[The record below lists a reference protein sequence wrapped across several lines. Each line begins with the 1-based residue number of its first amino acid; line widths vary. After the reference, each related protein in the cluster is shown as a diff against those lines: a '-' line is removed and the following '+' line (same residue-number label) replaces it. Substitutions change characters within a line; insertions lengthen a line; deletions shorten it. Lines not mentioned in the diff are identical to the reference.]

1 MKKLLVEIELGFD
14 ENTTLEDIEHTK
26 SGVRTDLKEVISETN
41 NECDS
46 LISFKISESILDS
59 KGDKIVG

>member
-14 ENTTLEDIEHTK
+14 ENCTLEDVEHTK
-26 SGVRTDLKEVISETN
+26 SGFRSDLKECISETN

-46 LISFKISESILDS
+46 LISFKISETILDS
-59 KGDKIVG
+59 KGDSIDS